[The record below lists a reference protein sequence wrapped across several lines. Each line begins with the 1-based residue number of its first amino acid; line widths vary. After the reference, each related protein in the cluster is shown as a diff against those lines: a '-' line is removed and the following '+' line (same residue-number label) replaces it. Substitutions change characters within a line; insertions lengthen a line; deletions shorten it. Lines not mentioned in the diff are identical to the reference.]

1 MKVLRQV
8 NNVQLNEGSLMAKGL
23 FNLSKAGKV
32 SLWFSSEDKDEFMA
46 MSDKEFYAEASAVID
61 YAENLV

>member
-1 MKVLRQV
+1 
-8 NNVQLNEGSLMAKGL
+8 MAKGL

-32 SLWFSSEDKDEFMA
+32 SLWFSSEDKDDFMA
-46 MSDKEFYAEASAVID
+46 MSDEEFYAEASAVID

>member
-1 MKVLRQV
+1 MKVLREV
-8 NNVQLNEGSLMAKGL
+8 GGIQLNEGSLMAEGL

-32 SLWFSSEDKDEFMA
+32 SLWFSSEDKDDFMG
-46 MSDKEFYAEASAVID
+46 MTDEEFYAQASLVID

>member
-1 MKVLRQV
+1 MKVLREV
-8 NNVQLNEGSLMAKGL
+8 GDVQLNEGSLMAKGL

-32 SLWFSSEDKDEFMA
+32 SLWFSSEDKDDFMA
-46 MSDKEFYAEASAVID
+46 MPDEEFYVEASAVID